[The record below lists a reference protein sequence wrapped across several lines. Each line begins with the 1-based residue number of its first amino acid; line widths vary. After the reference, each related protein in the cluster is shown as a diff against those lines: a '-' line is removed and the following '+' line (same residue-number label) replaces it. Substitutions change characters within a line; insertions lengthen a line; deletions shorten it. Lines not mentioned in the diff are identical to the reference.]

1 MNPDIPAQPVSP
13 VIPEIQAP
21 VTPPMVASVPEQ
33 PYQPKPKL
41 SKWIIVAIAVV
52 IFLLLIVG
60 SVSAYVLSKNFFKT
74 AENLPS
80 PAPVVKTSPTPTP
93 DSTASWKIYKDI
105 NYKLSFAYPPD
116 LNIQKIQHDPLGAEI
131 LIYDPKIGTK
141 SGTMTGINIYY
152 EMFALYLPE
161 YISFDSLYA
170 SASGS
175 IINIYSQ
182 VFGNYQLVKNE
193 NTTLSGGKAFYYT
206 RTPLPIDVKEP
217 GTGKGVY
224 IKLNSDLVAIVE
236 SPENKFE
243 NLKQI
248 LSTFKITQ

>member
-1 MNPDIPAQPVSP
+1 MDSNNPSQPTQP
-13 VIPEIQAP
+13 INNIQ
-21 VTPPMVASVPEQ
+21 PPLQQSLNQ
-33 PYQPKPKL
+33 PTQPKPKL
-41 SKWIIVAIAVV
+41 PKWIIVGV
-52 IFLLLIVG
+52 IVLLLLIVG
-60 SVSAYVLSKNFFKT
+60 SVSAYVLNKN
-74 AENLPS
+74 S
-80 PAPVVKTSPTPTP
+80 VKKVLSSPTPVTKISP
-93 DSTASWKIYKDI
+93 TSIPNTTASWRIYKDI

-116 LNIQKIQHDPLGAEI
+116 LNIQKIQHEPLGEEI

-141 SGTMTGINIYY
+141 SGTMVDISTYY

-161 YISFDSLYA
+161 YITFDNLYA

-175 IINIYSQ
+175 VINMHSQ
-182 VFGNYQLVKNE
+182 VFGNYKLVKNE

-206 RTPLPIDVKEP
+206 RTPLPIDVTEP

-224 IKLNSDLVAIVE
+224 IKINSDLVAIVE

-248 LSTFKITQ
+248 LTTFKINQ